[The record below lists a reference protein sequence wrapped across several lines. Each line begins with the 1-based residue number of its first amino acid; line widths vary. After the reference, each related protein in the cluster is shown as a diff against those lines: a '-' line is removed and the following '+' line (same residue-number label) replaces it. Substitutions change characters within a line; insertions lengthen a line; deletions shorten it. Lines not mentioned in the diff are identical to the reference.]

1 MMYETEVECKRIT
14 PMSRIRYT
22 RRPKWLLLS
31 VMGAVAEFEREVML
45 ERQREGIARAKAEGK
60 YRGRQ
65 PTARA
70 QATAVIDLFRQ
81 GVTPTEIAKRLGI
94 GRASAYRIVKDLT
107 NTVG

>member
-1 MMYETEVECKRIT
+1 
-14 PMSRIRYT
+14 
-22 RRPKWLLLS
+22 
-31 VMGAVAEFEREVML
+31 MGAVAEFEREVML
-45 ERQREGIARAKAEGK
+45 ERQREGIARAKAQGK

-94 GRASAYRIVKDLT
+94 GRASAYRIVKDMP
-107 NTVG
+107 NTAG